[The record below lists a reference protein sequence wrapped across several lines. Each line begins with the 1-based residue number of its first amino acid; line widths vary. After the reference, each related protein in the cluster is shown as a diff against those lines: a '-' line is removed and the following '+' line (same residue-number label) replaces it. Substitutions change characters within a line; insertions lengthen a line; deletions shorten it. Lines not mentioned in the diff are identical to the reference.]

1 MGKGENAMIHNVLTL
16 NNGIE
21 IPQLGLGTWFI
32 RDDIVADAIKEA
44 VNIGYRHFDTAQA
57 YRNERGVGEG
67 IRNCGIPRDEIFV
80 TSKVAA
86 EHKTYD
92 EAMAGIDE
100 TIKKIGLD
108 YLDMMIIHSPQPWEK
123 VNQSEDRYVNE
134 NREAWKALE
143 DSYKAG
149 KLKAIGLSNFR
160 SGDIENI
167 LEVCEIKPMVNQ
179 ILLHISN
186 TPLELVEYCQDKD
199 IIVEAYSP
207 IAHGEILH
215 QREIAVIAEKYGVS
229 VPQLCIRYTLQL
241 GAVSLP
247 KTGNPEHMRTNA
259 EVDFEI
265 SPEDMKMLKNFK
277 HIKDYGQSSHF
288 PVYGGKMQGVK
299 AMKK

>member
-1 MGKGENAMIHNVLTL
+1 M
-16 NNGIE
+16 NG
-21 IPQLGLGTWFI
+21 
-32 RDDIVADAIKEA
+32 
-44 VNIGYRHFDTAQA
+44 
-57 YRNERGVGEG
+57 
-67 IRNCGIPRDEIFV
+67 
-80 TSKVAA
+80 
-86 EHKTYD
+86 
-92 EAMAGIDE
+92 
-100 TIKKIGLD
+100 
-108 YLDMMIIHSPQPWEK
+108 
-123 VNQSEDRYVNE
+123 

-160 SGDIENI
+160 IGDIENI

-186 TPLELVEYCQDKD
+186 TPLELVEYCQGKD

-277 HIKDYGQSSHF
+277 HIKNYGQSSHF
-288 PVYGGKMQGVK
+288 PVYGGKM
-299 AMKK
+299 